1 MPTAGKLLPNLGDR
15 AFFTY
20 IESVVASN
28 CIVCIPS
35 WGDWKQGW
43 DHVLEKVN
51 IACYRNESKTKLQPG
66 GLVTCVYRHAG
77 EGEHRL

>member
-20 IESVVASN
+20 IESVVVSN

-43 DHVLEKVN
+43 EEMLEKVN
-51 IACYRNESKTKLQPG
+51 IACYDNESKTAAAVWVG
-66 GLVTCVYRHAG
+66 DRHAG
-77 EGEHRL
+77 KGEHSL